1 MWWWEDAGT
10 RRILRYC
17 SGYGMYMN
25 FFIIY
30 SWELGG
36 TYPYCSSQH
45 VWLRVRELLS
55 FFSQTGLYSFKLSRT
70 LRTIVT
76 DKGVLIHL
84 ILVACNS
91 VWQRV
96 SKQYSW
102 ESVLCVSAEYYFV
115 YVWHFPSAKQ
125 LNKRKICSYRA

>member
-1 MWWWEDAGT
+1 M
-10 RRILRYC
+10 RYC

-36 TYPYCSSQH
+36 TYPYCSSQR

-55 FFSQTGLYSFKLSRT
+55 FFSQIGLYSFKLSRT

-91 VWQRV
+91 V
-96 SKQYSW
+96 
-102 ESVLCVSAEYYFV
+102 
-115 YVWHFPSAKQ
+115 
-125 LNKRKICSYRA
+125 